1 MAKQGVDYRDVMLAA
16 AADVQEMMREFEME
30 MSLPQMMAEMG
41 KMWATLPDEMREK
54 FAKERP
60 QEYAAFMSML
70 KK

>member
-1 MAKQGVDYRDVMLAA
+1 MVKQGVDYRDVMLAA

-30 MSLPQMMAEMG
+30 MSMPQMVMEM
-41 KMWATLPDEMREK
+41 KKLWATLPNEMREK

-60 QEYAAFMSML
+60 QEYAAFISML